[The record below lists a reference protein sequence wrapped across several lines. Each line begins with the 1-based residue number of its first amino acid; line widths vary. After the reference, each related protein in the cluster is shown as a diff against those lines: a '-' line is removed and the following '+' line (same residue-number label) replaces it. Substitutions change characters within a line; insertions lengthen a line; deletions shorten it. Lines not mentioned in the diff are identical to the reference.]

1 VKKLITAALAVG
13 LCAVAAGTTLA
24 TQQATQV
31 TPVPPAVRGR
41 LDSIPDRYLEIGKA
55 FAARQL
61 KEISSVVNPALK
73 TTTRRPAIY
82 PADVQWRK
90 NVLTVAFNGGDPQA
104 YALIE
109 TTAQEWAA
117 HSSNFKFDF
126 RTADGSF
133 RQWAASDVEIA
144 ADIRIAFQS
153 GPSGGYWSLLGRMAE
168 VADPGEAT
176 INFEGFPEDLRPYQG
191 AGQTAAWLSSY
202 YHSVVLHELG
212 HALGLS
218 HEHFHPD
225 CQADLKMQADPGYV
239 KTVTQTGEY
248 GPDGRGRSPGALLY
262 FEGYPNNWTQ
272 ETATFNLNAS
282 EYFQYTVTHLTDV
295 PGLVTDGSVISTP
308 QIDPKSVMLYAFPPY
323 LFKSGLASKCV
334 SRGDGPLGPD
344 ERFATKLSDGDIAY
358 FLRYYGSA
366 FRP

>member
-1 VKKLITAALAVG
+1 MKKFIIAALAVC
-13 LCAVAAGTTLA
+13 LSAVAGGVTLA
-24 TQQATQV
+24 TQQATQA
-31 TPVPPAVRGR
+31 TQIPPAMRGR
-41 LDSIPDRYLEIGKA
+41 LDSMPDRYLEIGKA

-61 KEISSVVNPALK
+61 EEISSVVDPTLQ
-73 TTTRRPAIY
+73 TTPFRPAIY

-90 NVLTVAFNGGDPQA
+90 SVLTVAFNGGDPQV

-126 RTADGSF
+126 RNADGSF
-133 RQWAASDVEIA
+133 RQWPASDVKSA
-144 ADIRIAFQS
+144 ADIRVGFQS

-168 VADPGEAT
+168 VADSGEET
-176 INFEGFPEDLRPYQG
+176 INFEGFPKDLRPYEG
-191 AGQTAAWLSSY
+191 AGQIAGWLASY
-202 YHSVVLHELG
+202 YHSVVLHEFG

-225 CQADLKMQADPGYV
+225 CQADLKMQSDPGYV
-239 KTVTQTGEY
+239 KTVTQAGEY
-248 GPDGRGRSPGALLY
+248 RPDSRGRSPGALLY
-262 FEGYPNNWTQ
+262 FEGRPNKWKP
-272 ETATFNLNAS
+272 EKATFNLDAS
-282 EYFQYTVTHLTDV
+282 EYFQYTVRHLTDV
-295 PGLVTDGSVISTP
+295 PGLIPSGSVISTP
-308 QIDPKSVMLYAFPPY
+308 QIDQKSVMLYAFPPY

-334 SRGDGPLGPD
+334 SRGDGSFGPN